1 MRAAKLAALVVLLAA
16 GACSKT
22 TYVAYDGANDPVPL
36 IERQVRYEVSDALY
50 QVMPRCAIVMP
61 ATGTDSPDL
70 AGMAERAVARRLAD
84 KIERVVGPD
93 ERDDAVR
100 RMVVAL
106 DHDGD
111 RRYFAASLGCE
122 TTLHVSLF
130 DSGETYLLVWSQR
143 RMGYEAE
150 LRTADDGLLLW
161 RARHVARRSDGGVPL
176 SPASVG
182 VAAVTAGAFRQDG
195 DIIPSM
201 VDDVARR
208 LFATFPNLR

>member
-84 KIERVVGPD
+84 KSARVVGP
-93 ERDDAVR
+93 
-100 RMVVAL
+100 
-106 DHDGD
+106 
-111 RRYFAASLGCE
+111 Y
-122 TTLHVSLF
+122 
-130 DSGETYLLVWSQR
+130 
-143 RMGYEAE
+143 
-150 LRTADDGLLLW
+150 
-161 RARHVARRSDGGVPL
+161 
-176 SPASVG
+176 
-182 VAAVTAGAFRQDG
+182 
-195 DIIPSM
+195 
-201 VDDVARR
+201 
-208 LFATFPNLR
+208 